1 MYRILVVDDES
12 SVCDALAMGLTSREF
27 AVDVAADGESG
38 ARLGCVGKYDV
49 VIVDLCLP
57 DMNGIE
63 VVRRIRAH
71 RPEVIPI
78 VITAHSTRESLMD
91 AKQNG
96 VSDYFEKP
104 FHMNSIKTAITARLA
119 QRNGKY

>member
-1 MYRILVVDDES
+1 VYRILVVDDES

-38 ARLGCVGKYDV
+38 VRLGCAGIYDV
-49 VIVDLCLP
+49 LIADLCLP
-57 DMNGIE
+57 DMDGIE
-63 VVRRIRAH
+63 VIRRIRAH

-78 VITAHSTRESLMD
+78 AITAHSTRESFID
-91 AKQNG
+91 AKENG

-104 FHMNSIKTAITARLA
+104 FHMHSIKTAITRGLIE
-119 QRNGKY
+119 RSRKC